1 MTLYDDLLALS
12 AEPET
17 HAQAQ
22 TDVAVQSPETDAW
35 EVVQATA
42 ERLEL
47 GEVDGQTARRAI
59 IEKLNE
65 LQANIEAVWTSF
77 EKVEERVERSK
88 EEQESVDE
96 AKTDTRI
103 EVPVG
108 LMTDKEWSS
117 LVTHCVSDPD
127 LTTQL

>member
-1 MTLYDDLLALS
+1 MTLYDDLLALP
-12 AEPET
+12 AEPEA

-59 IEKLNE
+59 IEKLKE

-77 EKVEERVERSK
+77 EKMEERVERSK

-108 LMTDKEWSS
+108 LMTDKEWTS
-117 LVTHCVSDPD
+117 LVTHCVGDPD
-127 LTTQL
+127 LTT